1 MSSQN
6 DTDWAESSAGNLW
19 KRSDGRILIVGSK
32 DGKNY
37 WVRVDEKF
45 ITKKFDSESEAQEA
59 AEAELEERSQPE
71 WWEC

>member
-37 WVRVDEKF
+37 WVRVGEEF
-45 ITKKFDSESEAQEA
+45 IPNKFDSESEAQEA
-59 AEAELEERSQPE
+59 AEAKLEERSQPE

>member
-1 MSSQN
+1 MSSQD
-6 DTDWAESSAGNLW
+6 DTDWAVSSAGNLW

-45 ITKKFDSESEAQEA
+45 ITKES
-59 AEAELEERSQPE
+59 LIK
-71 WWEC
+71 